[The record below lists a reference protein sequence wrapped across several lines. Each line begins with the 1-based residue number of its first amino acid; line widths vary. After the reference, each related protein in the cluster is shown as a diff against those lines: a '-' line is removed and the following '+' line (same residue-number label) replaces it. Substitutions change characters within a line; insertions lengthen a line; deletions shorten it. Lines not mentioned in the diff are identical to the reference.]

1 MAFNPFRAFRKRQKT
16 FLAVMAIVCMLL
28 FVAGDVIS
36 GRKGGIFGS
45 GKSRDSRLVTKL
57 YGNKIHED
65 EIRLVREKHRAASQ
79 FMVRAAS
86 SGLEKLAQ
94 QAADIRKNTKVDD
107 DSRKRF
113 LGLQEQQRRLFTTL
127 VRYSFQLNAPTSQQ
141 GVSQFIQQLMFQA
154 QLFFGFQPRQNDVFQ
169 AIEDA
174 IRANSV
180 DEVLDFMVWRHQ
192 ADQMGIN
199 LTDAG
204 IQEAIKNLTADQA
217 DLKQVEKDVLAGSRD
232 QEATPT
238 RALLY
243 EGLGDDLR
251 VRLAK
256 ATIIGIPQEPVGP
269 FDLSPKSD
277 LKETASLVTPDEFW
291 DFYKQVR
298 TTREIGILGLPVK
311 NFLDQVK
318 DKPSEKELEQLFN
331 RFKKDEYFPT
341 SPRPGFKEPR
351 RVRLEWVGA
360 RPDTPEYK
368 KFADEFVLACVA
380 AAPVNPWPAV
390 AVAYDLDKNYQDGVK
405 SNRTLRYD
413 RTPFQL
419 PAEAY
424 QFTGSTYE
432 PLDSLYVSANE
443 PANLAGTVAS
453 AAQGLPWSAL
463 LTYKGAPVA
472 REIQKRSAI
481 AGDFVLLGANPLNL
495 GLAVSLAHQKPK
507 YLTLPDVGTEAV
519 KNLKKS
525 IAQDLVIN
533 NLTNLKKD
541 MDAKRTKNE
550 NVAEWLKKSLAD
562 YHVTSHVVMGKP
574 YGRYEMVDDPEL
586 KPLKDIYLRL
596 NTNPLGGPRN
606 DPKGERFPDSFFS
619 EEPKYEAKEWPSDF
633 SGGSHMTWV
642 SEEEPYVYWKIEDDK
657 AYVPTFEAARAKVEK
672 AWRFREARKL
682 ARQEADKAAELAKA
696 TKGDVQK
703 LRDLAAK
710 EKANFIELHA
720 VARLLQGPSA
730 QPDLKFKYEDFKFP
744 DTIVMPKERRFGQK
758 DFLTELVELK
768 DAGETVLEGNEPE
781 DIFYVSTLIS
791 KQEPSIAAFYDAYRN
806 AKSEAGRDVLLETWL
821 QNQRQKLRMD
831 ITNQL
836 RAEACPDFSDG
847 GYNLDPEIRKRLQGR
862 TDDSGE

>member
-36 GRKGGIFGS
+36 GRKGGMFGS
-45 GKSRDSRLVTKL
+45 GRSRDDRLVTKL
-57 YGNKIHED
+57 YGEKVYENKL
-65 EIRLVREKHRAASQ
+65 RLLREQHRAASQ

-94 QAADIRKNTKVDD
+94 KTAEIRKNPKLDGESTK
-107 DSRKRF
+107 SF
-113 LGLQEQQRRLFTTL
+113 LALQEQQRRLFSTL

-154 QLFFGFQPRQNDVFQ
+154 QLFFGYQPRQNDVFQ

-180 DEVLDFMVWRHQ
+180 DEILDFMVWRHQ
-192 ADQMGIN
+192 ADQMGIY

-204 IQEAIKNLTADQA
+204 IQEAIKSLTADQA
-217 DLKQVEKDVLAGSRD
+217 DVKQVEKDVLSGGRD
-232 QEATPT
+232 QEVAPT

-243 EGLGDDLR
+243 EGLGDDFR

-256 ATIIGIPQEPVGP
+256 STLIGIPQEPVGP
-269 FDLSPKSD
+269 FDLTSKSD

-298 TTREIGILGLPVK
+298 TTREIGILGFPVK
-311 NFLDQVK
+311 NYLDAVK
-318 DKPSEKELEQLFN
+318 DKPTDKELEQLFK
-331 RFKKDEYFPT
+331 RFKEVEYTPT
-341 SPRPGFKEPR
+341 SPRPGFKELR

-368 KFADEFVLACVA
+368 RFADEFVLACVA
-380 AAPVNPWPAV
+380 SAPVNRWPAV
-390 AVAYDLDKNYQDGVK
+390 ALAYDLDKNYEEGVK
-405 SNRTLRYD
+405 SNRIPRYD
-413 RTPFQL
+413 RLPFQL
-419 PAEAY
+419 PTEVY

-432 PLDSLYVSANE
+432 PMDSLYVSANE
-443 PANLAGTVAS
+443 PTNLAGVVAS

-463 LTYKGAPVA
+463 MTYKAAPVA
-472 REIQKRSAI
+472 REIQKRTTI

-495 GLAVSLAHQKPK
+495 GLVVSMAHQKPK
-507 YLTLPDVGTEAV
+507 SLTLPDVGTEAV
-519 KNLKKS
+519 KVLKKT
-525 IAQDLVIN
+525 IAQDMVIN

-541 MDAKRTKNE
+541 IDAKRTKNE
-550 NVAEWLKKSLAD
+550 NIADWLKKSLPD
-562 YHVTSHVVMGKP
+562 YHVTSHAVMPKP
-574 YGRYEMVDDPEL
+574 RSRYEMVDDPEL

-596 NTNPLGGPRN
+596 NGSSLSGPRS
-606 DPKGERFPDSFFS
+606 DPKGEHFPDSFFS
-619 EEPKYEAKEWPSDF
+619 EEPKYEAKEWPSDAA
-633 SGGSHMTWV
+633 GGSHTTWV
-642 SEEEPYVYWKIEDDK
+642 SEEEPYVYWKVEDDK

-682 ARQEADKAAELAKA
+682 ARQEADKAAELARA

-710 EKANFIELHA
+710 EKANFLELHA
-720 VARLLQGPSA
+720 VARLLQSPSA
-730 QPDLKFKYEDFKFP
+730 QPDLKYKYEDFKFP
-744 DTIVMPKERRFGQK
+744 ESISMPKESRPGEK
-758 DFLTELVELK
+758 GFLTELVELK
-768 DAGETVLEGNEPE
+768 DPGDTVLEGNEPE

-806 AKSEAGRDVLLETWL
+806 AKSEAGRDVLLESWM
-821 QNQRQKLRMD
+821 QNQRQKLRFD

-836 RAEACPDFSDG
+836 RAEACPDFSNG
-847 GYNLDPEIRKRLQGR
+847 AYNLDPDIRKRLQGR
-862 TDDSGE
+862 SDDSGE